1 MAKFNLDEFEFDKP
15 ERTTKKATKKSEVKE
30 DVPVSAPVNQVPTKP
45 AKTQQSAAKMPMMN
59 IRFSPE
65 NYDYMRR
72 EAAIRGLS
80 VIKFTNWIIDQYRQ
94 DPNHVHVN
102 DLYLN
107 EENW

>member
-1 MAKFNLDEFEFDKP
+1 MAKFNLDEFEFEKP
-15 ERTTKKATKKSEVKE
+15 ERATKKSTVKKAE
-30 DVPVSAPVNQVPTKP
+30 PKAETNPVKSASTPT
-45 AKTQQSAAKMPMMN
+45 AKTQNTGAKMPMMN

>member
-1 MAKFNLDEFEFDKP
+1 MAKFNLDEFEFEEK
-15 ERTTKKATKKSEVKE
+15 TVNSKKSNTKKEVVEEPVQAKNVASMPVKS
-30 DVPVSAPVNQVPTKP
+30 S
-45 AKTQQSAAKMPMMN
+45 SGKMPMMN

-65 NYDYMRR
+65 NSDYMRR